1 MLKHALFL
9 AFLSLTLIKY
19 VSAGN
24 GGLKSNTT
32 TDIQMMLKKL
42 NVLGSAMYIA
52 AHPDDENTRLITY
65 LAKKKLVDVAY
76 LSLTRGDGGQNMI
89 GTEKGELLGLIR
101 TQELLAARRID
112 GGEQFFTRANDFGY
126 SKTYEESLNIWDEE
140 AVLGDMIFVI
150 RKYRPDV
157 LVTRFAPL
165 HYNYPTHGHHSAS
178 AYLAEKAFDMAGDPK
193 AYPEQLELVDVWQ
206 PKRLYWNTSTWF
218 YRRTNTE
225 LDPTGKIQIDV
236 GAYVPAIGLSCTEI
250 AAESR
255 SQHKSQGFGAAKNRG
270 TEIEFLEFVKGDS
283 ASADLFEGIDLT
295 WNRIKDGNDV
305 GDLLKQAYEKFDPR
319 NPTYILKYLLNAYKM
334 LEGNKDARNKLD
346 EIKQTVAAICGL
358 HMETIAGG
366 FSAVP
371 GNEIELT
378 TTLLNRSGIDI
389 QLTDI
394 RYAIKGAELNIEAG
408 PLVFN
413 HPYEIINSLSIPD
426 EALLSQPYWLVD
438 ESEGIGMYTVNDQ
451 RLRGMPELPTALST
465 FVTWA
470 CLGGV
475 IEKEKTAS
483 SPRSFKSTCAI
494 TGLEIQ
500 PFGTFKLNSPD
511 TFFPHAFTCNNT
523 SCGSWLAKM
532 ITFSFWLT
540 VISGVVIR
548 SRYNSPFTLSVHLYW
563 KGNSKTISVS
573 LIIRVTKVDNA
584 VGNSGM
590 PLSR

>member
-1 MLKHALFL
+1 
-9 AFLSLTLIKY
+9 
-19 VSAGN
+19 
-24 GGLKSNTT
+24 
-32 TDIQMMLKKL
+32 MMLKKL

-465 FVTWA
+465 FVTLMIRDTEMVFELPFQYKWTDRVKGE
-470 CLGGV
+470 LYRDLITTPEITV
-475 IEKEKTAS
+475 NQKEKVIIFANQEPQEVLLQVKAWGKKVS
-483 SPRSFKSTCAI
+483 GELS
-494 TGLEIQ
+494 
-500 PFGTFKLNSPD
+500 LNVPKGWISNPVMAQVD
-511 TFFPHAFTCNNT
+511 LNERGEEAV
-523 SCGSWLAKM
+523 
-532 ITFSFWLT
+532 FSFSIT
-540 VISGVVIR
+540 
-548 SRYNSPFTLSVHLYW
+548 PP
-563 KGNSKTISVS
+563 KQAQ
-573 LIIRVTKVDNA
+573 VTKVDNA